1 MKVLVKRR
9 ALLAALVLAPVLV
22 ATGQVRDLG
31 LSRSADVVLALDI
44 PEEVSLQ
51 VDGEFV
57 FDLSRAQP
65 GGAGDSCTDRFP
77 PPSRCA
83 FTFYNPTSVSFR
95 RGLATGAAS
104 EARSVLISIVDNLP
118 SGTLHVRHSISAEWS
133 GGEPGFPTSAIQSA
147 PVAAGLSRRGD
158 FRPIPTTPEEFL
170 SVTVPRA
177 PTRID
182 RAIQLVLSRDAKISG
197 TPKPVTAR
205 ITYEVFH
212 SPS

>member
-1 MKVLVKRR
+1 
-9 ALLAALVLAPVLV
+9 
-22 ATGQVRDLG
+22 LG
-31 LSRSADVVLALDI
+31 LGRSADVVLNLDI

-57 FDLSRAQP
+57 FDLGRVQP
-65 GGAGDSCTDRFP
+65 GREGDPCTDRFP
-77 PPSRCA
+77 PSSQCA
-83 FTFYNPTSVSFR
+83 FTFYNPTSTIFR
-95 RGLATGAAS
+95 RGLATGQAA
-104 EARSVLISIVDNLP
+104 EERSVLISVVDNLS

-147 PVAAGLSRRGD
+147 PAAGGSARRES
-158 FRPIPTTPEEFL
+158 FRPIPATPEEFL
-170 SVTVPRA
+170 SVAVPLA

-182 RAIQLVLSRDAKISG
+182 RILQLVLPRNTKISA

>member
-1 MKVLVKRR
+1 MKPVIGQTC
-9 ALLAALVLAPVLV
+9 LAVLVLAPVLV

-31 LSRSADVVLALDI
+31 GGRSTDVILNLDI

-57 FDLSRAQP
+57 FDLSRVRP
-65 GGAGDSCTDRFP
+65 GREGDPCTDRFP
-77 PPSRCA
+77 PPARCA
-83 FTFYNPTSVSFR
+83 FTFYNPTSTTFR
-95 RGLATGAAS
+95 RALATGQAA
-104 EARSVLISIVDNLP
+104 EAGLVLISVVDNLR
-118 SGTLHVRHSISAEWS
+118 SGTLHVRHSITAEWS
-133 GGEPGFPTSAIQSA
+133 GGDPGIPISAIQSA
-147 PVAAGLSRRGD
+147 PRVAGLSRRED
-158 FRPIPTTPEEFL
+158 FRPIPTAPEEFL
-170 SVTVPRA
+170 SMTVPRA

-182 RAIQLVLSRDAKISG
+182 RVIRLVLARDAKLTA

>member
-1 MKVLVKRR
+1 MKHVIGRTCLVV
-9 ALLAALVLAPVLV
+9 LVLAPVLV

-31 LSRSADVVLALDI
+31 RGRSTDVILNLDI

-57 FDLSRAQP
+57 FDLSRARP
-65 GGAGDSCTDRFP
+65 GREGDPCTDRFP
-77 PPSRCA
+77 PSSRCA
-83 FTFYNPTSVSFR
+83 FTFYTPTSTTFR
-95 RGLATGAAS
+95 RGLATGQAA
-104 EARSVLISIVDNLP
+104 EAGSVLVSIVDNLP
-118 SGTLHVRHSISAEWS
+118 SGTLHVRHSITAEWS
-133 GGEPGFPTSAIQSA
+133 GGEPGIPTSAIQSA
-147 PVAAGLSRRGD
+147 PVAAGLSRRED
-158 FRPIPTTPEEFL
+158 FRPIPTAPEEFL
-170 SVTVPRA
+170 SMTVPRA

-182 RAIQLVLSRDAKISG
+182 RTIRLVLPRDAKVAA

>member
-1 MKVLVKRR
+1 MDLHVRKR
-9 ALLAALVLAPVLV
+9 ALLAALVMVPVLV

-31 LSRSADVVLALDI
+31 LGRSADVVLALDI
-44 PEEVSLQ
+44 PEEVSLK

-57 FDLSRAQP
+57 FDLGRVQP
-65 GGAGDSCTDRFP
+65 GEAGDPCTDRFP

-83 FTFYNPTSVSFR
+83 FSFYNPTSVTFKE
-95 RGLATGAAS
+95 GLATGAAS
-104 EARSVLISIVDNLP
+104 EARSALILIMDNLP

-133 GGEPGFPTSAIQSA
+133 GGEPGISTSAMQSA
-147 PVAAGLSRRGD
+147 PAVGGSARRES

-170 SVTVPRA
+170 SVAVPVA

-182 RAIQLVLSRDAKISG
+182 RVFQLVLPREAKISA
-197 TPKPVTAR
+197 TSKPVTAR

>member
-1 MKVLVKRR
+1 MKKR
-9 ALLAALVLAPVLV
+9 ACLIVVVLAPVLV

-57 FDLSRAQP
+57 FDLTRAQP
-65 GGAGDSCTDRFP
+65 GGAGDPCTDRFP
-77 PPSRCA
+77 PPARCA
-83 FTFYNPTSVSFR
+83 FTFYHPTSVTFR
-95 RGLATGAAS
+95 RGLATGAAY
-104 EARSVLISIVDNLP
+104 EARSALISIVDNLA

-147 PVAAGLSRRGD
+147 AAAGGSARRED
-158 FRPIPTTPEEFL
+158 FRSIPTTPEEFL
-170 SVTVPRA
+170 SVTAPRA

-182 RAIQLVLSRDAKISG
+182 RILQLVLPRDAKISA

>member
-1 MKVLVKRR
+1 LKKRTCLVVF
-9 ALLAALVLAPVLV
+9 VLAPVLA

-57 FDLSRAQP
+57 FDLTRAQP

-77 PPSRCA
+77 PPARCA
-83 FTFYNPTSVSFR
+83 FTFYNPTGVTFR
-95 RGLATGAAS
+95 RGLAIGAPS
-104 EARSVLISIVDNLP
+104 EARSALISIVDNLP
-118 SGTLHVRHSISAEWS
+118 SGTLHVRHGISAEWS

-147 PVAAGLSRRGD
+147 PAAGGSARRED

-177 PTRID
+177 ATRID
-182 RAIQLVLSRDAKISG
+182 RILQLVLPRDAKISA